1 MRVGCMHAVWGT
13 LRGCLVGSC
22 GAKHL
27 RFRRHIMRQQRRKQL
42 RYRVSLLGR
51 RFDITALL
59 NEHLRSAQQV
69 YKQVRDALNSGVDPK
84 IAYSLPRPELFML
97 RRYERAVALYDEYK
111 QTVGTPRADR
121 IITPALPTAARHIV
135 HFFCASTSGK
145 QDHTYTH
152 YKVVL
157 AKRRGKLHLLCDC
170 PDFVNRG
177 VQENGAACKHMYLAL
192 FYLRDRAVA
201 EKR

>member
-1 MRVGCMHAVWGT
+1 M
-13 LRGCLVGSC
+13 
-22 GAKHL
+22 K
-27 RFRRHIMRQQRRKQL
+27 QQKQL

-59 NEHLRSAQQV
+59 NEHLHPAQQL
-69 YKQVRDALNSGVDPK
+69 YKQVRDALNNGVDPK
-84 IAYSLPRPELFML
+84 AAYNLPTRDLFVL
-97 RRYERAVALYDEYK
+97 RRYERAVALYDEHK

-135 HFFCASTSGK
+135 HFFCASTSDK

-157 AKRRGKLHLLCDC
+157 AKHRGKLHLLCDC
-170 PDFVNRG
+170 PDFINRG
-177 VQENGAACKHMYLAL
+177 VQENGTACKHIYLTL
-192 FYLRDRAVA
+192 LYLRDRAVV